1 MRVLQPK
8 QKDTPGPRDT
18 RCAGHENYEFEQLL
32 CNLQK
37 MQEAD
42 QRREGEVQPRS
53 FPAAAKANGWAV
65 LRAFSSVRRRSG
77 GYDLNT
83 RCCPFP
89 Y

>member
-42 QRREGEVQPRS
+42 QRREGEVQPSSCSRDLFLLLPRRMDGQCLGRS
-53 FPAAAKANGWAV
+53 AQ
-65 LRAFSSVRRRSG
+65 SG
-77 GYDLNT
+77 GVQADMI
-83 RCCPFP
+83 
-89 Y
+89 